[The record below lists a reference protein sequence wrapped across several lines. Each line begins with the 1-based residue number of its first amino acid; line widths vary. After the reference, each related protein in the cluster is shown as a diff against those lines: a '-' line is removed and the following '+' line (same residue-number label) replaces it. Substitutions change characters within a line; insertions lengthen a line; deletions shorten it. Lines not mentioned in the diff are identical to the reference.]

1 MIPFRV
7 RSAFALAALLATAA
21 PGGSARAGEEA
32 GATTAAAE
40 KPAAKDAFHDPEDKK
55 LDASEWLLDRKGFL
69 PVPILI
75 TEPAVGYGG
84 GVGLVFFRGSLREK
98 ETEAQSSGKR
108 FTPPGI
114 FGVAA
119 AGTENGTAFGGT
131 GARLSFKDDQWRYQ
145 GGVAYTDA
153 NLTFYGIGGELGTG
167 ENKIGFNLDG
177 WLSSQ
182 QILRRL
188 GNSNNHLAFRWVWL
202 DLQNEFDED
211 HIEPALTGQ
220 ERAARDSGI
229 GLSWEYDSRDSIF
242 TATRG
247 VKGAVES
254 LFYDPSWGGENTFQV
269 YRAQVFGYVPAG
281 KHVILGGRLDGRTAR
296 GDVPFYQLPYVDL
309 RGIPALRYQD
319 ENVAMAEAEVRW
331 LITPRWSAVGF
342 AGLGRAWGRLDGF
355 DEASDRDTQGV
366 GFRYLLARRLRLASG
381 VDYAVGPDDHA
392 VYLQVGSAWR

>member
-1 MIPFRV
+1 VSRLG
-7 RSAFALAALLATAA
+7 SAAGFLGGALAIAASAATWAASPSSPPAAAA
-21 PGGSARAGEEA
+21 PSHKVFE
-32 GATTAAAE
+32 
-40 KPAAKDAFHDPEDKK
+40 DPEDHR

-69 PVPILI
+69 PVPII
-75 TEPAVGYGG
+75 VTEPAVGYGG
-84 GVGLVFFRGSLREK
+84 GIGLVFFRGSLREA
-98 ETEAQSSGKR
+98 EANSAGKR

-114 FGVAA
+114 FGAA
-119 AGTENGTAFGGT
+119 ALATENGTTAGGA
-131 GARLSFKDDQWRYQ
+131 GARLAFKDDRWRYL
-145 GGVAYTDA
+145 GGVASTDA
-153 NLTFYGIGGELGTG
+153 NLTFYGIGGEVGTG
-167 ENKIGFNLDG
+167 DEKIGFNLDG

-182 QILRRL
+182 QVLRRL
-188 GNSNNHLAFRWVWL
+188 GNTNQHVAFRWVWL
-202 DLQNEFDED
+202 DLKNEFDD
-211 HIEPALTGQ
+211 DRPEPALSDE

-269 YRAQVFGYVPAG
+269 YRAQVFGYWPAG
-281 KHVILGGRLDGRTAR
+281 TRVILGGRLDGRTAR
-296 GDVPFYQLPYVDL
+296 GEVPFYQLPYVDL

-319 ENVAMAEAEVRW
+319 ENAAMAEAEIRW

-342 AGLGRAWGRLDGF
+342 AGIGRAWGRLDGF

-366 GFRYLLARRLRLASG
+366 GFRYLLARRLRLAAG

>member
-1 MIPFRV
+1 MVFAVGAPGLEPV
-7 RSAFALAALLATAA
+7 RAGDESGAPPAGSATAA
-21 PGGSARAGEEA
+21 E
-32 GATTAAAE
+32 
-40 KPAAKDAFHDPEDKK
+40 KDASKEGFRDPEDHK

-69 PVPILI
+69 PVPIII

-84 GVGLVFFRGSLREK
+84 GIGLVFFRGSLREK

-131 GARLSFKDDQWRYQ
+131 GARLSFKDDTWRYQ
-145 GGVAYTDA
+145 GGIAYTDA
-153 NLTFYGIGGELGTG
+153 NLTFYGVGGELGTG

-188 GNSNNHLAFRWVWL
+188 GNTNQHIAFRWVWL
-202 DLQNEFDED
+202 DLQNQFDD
-211 HIEPALTGQ
+211 DRPEPVLSDQ

-247 VKGAVES
+247 VKVDT
-254 LFYDPSWGGENTFQV
+254 LFFPED
-269 YRAQVFGYVPAG
+269 YR
-281 KHVILGGRLDGRTAR
+281 
-296 GDVPFYQLPYVDL
+296 
-309 RGIPALRYQD
+309 PALPHEYQFHLD
-319 ENVAMAEAEVRW
+319 TGAGREALERTVRF
-331 LITPRWSAVGF
+331 LKATA
-342 AGLGRAWGRLDGF
+342 
-355 DEASDRDTQGV
+355 
-366 GFRYLLARRLRLASG
+366 Y
-381 VDYAVGPDDHA
+381 
-392 VYLQVGSAWR
+392 

>member
-1 MIPFRV
+1 VSPN
-7 RSAFALAALLATAA
+7 RSRRRTGPAAVFLVAALASAQTTASAGAAA
-21 PGGSARAGEEA
+21 PSHKVFA
-32 GATTAAAE
+32 
-40 KPAAKDAFHDPEDKK
+40 DPEDQK

-69 PVPILI
+69 PVPIVI

-84 GVGLVFFRGSLREK
+84 GIGLVFFRGSLREM
-98 ETEAQSSGKR
+98 ETRSQGSGKR

-119 AGTENGTAFGGT
+119 AGTENGTAFGGA
-131 GARLSFKDDQWRYQ
+131 GARLSFKDDRWRYV
-145 GGVAYTDA
+145 GGAAYTDA
-153 NLTFYGIGGELGTG
+153 NLTFYGIGGEIGTG
-167 ENKIGFNLDG
+167 DEKIGFNLDG

-182 QILRRL
+182 QILRRI
-188 GNSNNHLAFRWVWL
+188 GNTNQHVAFRWVWL
-202 DLQNEFDED
+202 DLQNQFDD
-211 HIEPALTGQ
+211 DRPEPVLTDQ
-220 ERAARDSGI
+220 ERSARDSGL

-269 YRAQVFGYVPAG
+269 YRAQVFGYLPAG
-281 KHVILGGRLDGRTAR
+281 THVILGGRLDGRTAR
-296 GDVPFYQLPYVDL
+296 GDVPFYQLPYIDL

-319 ENVAMAEAEVRW
+319 ENAAMAEAEIRW

-342 AGLGRAWGRLDGF
+342 AGIGRAWGRIDGF
-355 DEASDRDTQGV
+355 DEASDRDTQGL
-366 GFRYLLARRLRLASG
+366 GFRYLLARRLRLATG